1 MTKTTSKMFSAG
13 PARFFS
19 LVAAVATLLISTA
32 AHAAIDGVEGTS
44 FGLTASEGYISIAD
58 GGSIYS
64 WGYSEG
70 GAAMQLP
77 GPTLIVNEGETVTI
91 ELTNALPAAAGNVSI
106 VFPGHQLTS
115 TSNGVAGP
123 LTRERAAWKRSHL
136 TGLCSAVP
144 TMRWTTKAC
153 GMNLKNLSTMRLW
166 MTMVA
171 VSV

>member
-13 PARFFS
+13 LARFFS
-19 LVAAVATLLISTA
+19 LVAAVATLLLSTA

-106 VFPGHQLTS
+106 VFPGHKLTS
-115 TSNGVAGP
+115 TSDGVAGP
-123 LTRERAAWKRSHL
+123 LTQEATPGGTVTYTFTANEPGTYQYHSGSQTDLRVWYEVKNYWCKR
-136 TGLCSAVP
+136 
-144 TMRWTTKAC
+144 
-153 GMNLKNLSTMRLW
+153 
-166 MTMVA
+166 
-171 VSV
+171 